1 MSLHESVATLTQLSD
16 RDLWT
21 SALSANGERRKA
33 TALLL
38 AHLAVIEARE
48 LHLLRGYSSMFDFC
62 VRGFG
67 MSEGTAHRA
76 ISGTRSAHR
85 YPLVLEMLA
94 DGRLHLSGLSL
105 LAPHLTAENHEKLLE
120 EAAGKTK
127 AAIREILAR
136 WFPKPDVPDCVQPL
150 SPKGE
155 QGHLGLDGAPAG
167 PRPQVEP
174 LSEERFG
181 VQFTASARLRDKL
194 EHARN
199 LMSHVSRELEIV
211 IERAL
216 DALIRELENK
226 QWGKT
231 DRTRCSRGTK
241 DGSPSRKDK
250 REVYERDDAQ
260 CAFVSED
267 GVRCTSKA
275 FLQYDHVERA
285 SSRWQRQ
292 GGREPAALSESTTYI
307 TQNRFSAGS
316 PWSERSTCASESRGQ
331 PSWIPWSRSGKNS
344 SPRSWPGLQ
353 EGREQAGR
361 GQRGARRDLLVH
373 GRAAPPCVRVARSR
387 MISAPPS
394 TPRSK
399 SAPTKV

>member
-21 SALSANGERRKA
+21 SALSTNGERRRA

-62 VRGFG
+62 VRGLG
-67 MSEGTAHRA
+67 MSEGTAH
-76 ISGTRSAHR
+76 
-85 YPLVLEMLA
+85 
-94 DGRLHLSGLSL
+94 D
-105 LAPHLTAENHEKLLE
+105 
-120 EAAGKTK
+120 
-127 AAIREILAR
+127 
-136 WFPKPDVPDCVQPL
+136 
-150 SPKGE
+150 
-155 QGHLGLDGAPAG
+155 APAG
-167 PRPQVEP
+167 ARPRVEP

-181 VQFTASARLRDKL
+181 VHFTASARLRDKL
-194 EHARN
+194 EYARN
-199 LMSHVSRELEIV
+199 LMSHVSRELEVV

-231 DRTRCSRGTK
+231 DRPRRTRGTQ
-241 DGSPSRKDK
+241 DGSPTRKDK
-250 REVYERDDAQ
+250 REVNERDDAQ
-260 CAFVSED
+260 CAYVSED

-275 FLQYDHVERA
+275 FLQYDHMEPRA
-285 SSRWQRQ
+285 LGC
-292 GGREPAALSESTTYI
+292 GGKAD
-307 TQNRFSAGS
+307 
-316 PWSERSTCASESRGQ
+316 ESRLLCQ
-331 PSWIPWSRSGKNS
+331 RAQLASRKTDPRPGARGASDRLAPAKVGAGRAGRCGAEAGKA
-344 SPRSWPGLQ
+344 PRRARGPGLQ

-387 MISAPPS
+387 MISVPPS
-394 TPRSK
+394 TSRSK
-399 SAPTKV
+399 AHPRRCEESQFFVVGAPRNQTGERPGGYGTAFNGRRSGAVWFWRCRQIGPR

>member
-21 SALSANGERRKA
+21 GALSANGARRRA

-62 VRGFG
+62 VRGLG

-76 ISGTRSAHR
+76 ISGTRAAHR

-105 LAPHLTAENHEKLLE
+105 LAPRLTAENHEKLLE

-127 AAIREILAR
+127 ASIREVLAR
-136 WFPKPDVPDCVQPL
+136 WFPKPDVPDRVQPL

-155 QGHLGLDGAPAG
+155 QGSLGLDGAPAG
-167 PRPQVEP
+167 ARPRVEP

-181 VQFTASARLRDKL
+181 VHFTASARLRDKL

-231 DRTRCSRGTK
+231 DRPRRSRGTQ

-275 FLQYDHVERA
+275 FLHTLPRA
-285 SSRWQRQ
+285 LGGSGKADESRCVRANHHFRP
-292 GGREPAALSESTTYI
+292 GARGASDRLAPAKVGAS
-307 TQNRFSAGS
+307 RAGS
-316 PWSERSTCASESRGQ
+316 RRAEAAKAPGRAHG
-331 PSWIPWSRSGKNS
+331 
-344 SPRSWPGLQ
+344 PGLQ
-353 EGREQAGR
+353 EEREQAGR
-361 GQRGARRDLLVH
+361 GSGGPRRDLVH
-373 GRAAPPCVRVARSR
+373 GRAAPPCVRVARSG
-387 MISAPPS
+387 MISGPPS
-394 TPRSK
+394 TSRSK
-399 SAPTKV
+399 SAATKM

>member
-1 MSLHESVATLTQLSD
+1 MSLHESVATVTQLSD

-21 SALSANGERRKA
+21 SALSANGERRRA

-62 VRGFG
+62 VRGLG

-76 ISGTRSAHR
+76 ISGTRAAHR

-127 AAIREILAR
+127 ASIRAVLAR
-136 WFPKPDVPDCVQPL
+136 WFPKPDVPDRVQPL

-155 QGHLGLDGAPAG
+155 QGSLGLDGAPAG
-167 PRPQVEP
+167 PRPRVEP

-181 VQFTASARLRDKL
+181 VHFTGSARLREKL

-211 IERAL
+211 IEPRPGCPHPRAREQAVGQ
-216 DALIRELENK
+216 DGPTTALSGDPGR
-226 QWGKT
+226 Q
-231 DRTRCSRGTK
+231 
-241 DGSPSRKDK
+241 PVAK
-250 REVYERDDAQ
+250 RQAR
-260 CAFVSED
+260 
-267 GVRCTSKA
+267 GVRA
-275 FLQYDHVERA
+275 GRRA
-285 SSRWQRQ
+285 VRLRFRGRSALCVQGVPSVRPHPAAGARWQRQ
-292 GGREPAALSESTTYI
+292 GRREPAALSAAQLASRKTGF
-307 TQNRFSAGS
+307 RPGARGASDRLAPAKVRASRAGS
-316 PWSERSTCASESRGQ
+316 RGAEAA
-331 PSWIPWSRSGKNS
+331 KT
-344 SPRSWPGLQ
+344 PRRAHGPGLQ

-361 GQRGARRDLLVH
+361 GNGGPRRDHLVH

-399 SAPTKV
+399 SPPTNM

>member
-21 SALSANGERRKA
+21 SALSTNATRRKA
-33 TALLL
+33 TALWL

-48 LHLLRGYSSMFDFC
+48 LHVLRGYSSMFDFC
-62 VRGFG
+62 VRGLG

-76 ISGTRSAHR
+76 ISGTRAAHR

-127 AAIREILAR
+127 ASIREVLAR
-136 WFPKPDVPDCVQPL
+136 WFPKPDVPDRVQPL

-155 QGHLGLDGAPAG
+155 PSSLGLDGAPAG
-167 PRPQVEP
+167 PRPRVEP

-181 VQFTASARLRDKL
+181 VHFTGSARLREKL

-199 LMSHVSRELEIV
+199 LMSHVSRKLEVV

-231 DRTRCSRGTK
+231 DRPRRSRGTK

-260 CAFVSED
+260 CAYVSED

-275 FLQYDHVERA
+275 FLQYDHTLPRALGGSGKADESRLLCQQHNLHHAKRVFGREPVERA
-285 SSRWQRQ
+285 IDLRQ
-292 GGREPAALSESTTYI
+292 QKSQPAEPDAAA
-307 TQNRFSAGS
+307 QKR
-316 PWSERSTCASESRGQ
+316 Q
-331 PSWIPWSRSGKNS
+331 K
-344 SPRSWPGLQ
+344 
-353 EGREQAGR
+353 
-361 GQRGARRDLLVH
+361 LLVALLAQ
-373 GRAAPPCVRVARSR
+373 GFKKTESKQVVANVARDATTLSMDELLR
-387 MISAPPS
+387 RAFALLVPG
-394 TPRSK
+394 
-399 SAPTKV
+399 

>member
-16 RDLWT
+16 CDLWT
-21 SALSANGERRKA
+21 SALCANGKRRRA

-62 VRGFG
+62 VRGLG

-76 ISGTRSAHR
+76 ISGTRAAHR

-127 AAIREILAR
+127 ASIRAVLAR
-136 WFPKPDVPDCVQPL
+136 WFPKPDVRDRVQPL

-155 QGHLGLDGAPAG
+155 QGHLGLDGSPVG
-167 PRPQVEP
+167 PRPRVEP
-174 LSEERFG
+174 LSEERFA
-181 VQFTASARLRDKL
+181 VHFTASARLRDKL

-199 LMSHVSRELEIV
+199 LMSHVSRELEVV

-216 DALIRELENK
+216 DALIRERENK

-231 DRTRCSRGTK
+231 DRPRRSRGTK
-241 DGSPSRKDK
+241 PGARGASDRLAPAK
-250 REVYERDDAQ
+250 V
-260 CAFVSED
+260 
-267 GVRCTSKA
+267 
-275 FLQYDHVERA
+275 RA
-285 SSRWQRQ
+285 SRA
-292 GGREPAALSESTTYI
+292 GRCGAE
-307 TQNRFSAGS
+307 AGK
-316 PWSERSTCASESRGQ
+316 A
-331 PSWIPWSRSGKNS
+331 
-344 SPRSWPGLQ
+344 PRRADGPGLQ
-353 EGREQAGR
+353 EDREQAGR
-361 GQRGARRDLLVH
+361 GNGGPRRDLVH

-399 SAPTKV
+399 SAATKVWESPTTWGLHGSGFGPKLPS